1 MKSNVAYVEFGNKE
15 HSEDPRMD
23 NSKLGHVAIFRSLL
37 SANWAEDTAKFA
49 LWVRLLGLATHK
61 PTQVEFGGVSW
72 KLHTGQLV
80 TKAKILARK
89 LKDPKGQEKTEKQV
103 RDMLDFFESEGMISR
118 SGTRHGTVITIT
130 NYGQYQSNCEV
141 TKQVT
146 NEVIIKPSDIKASD
160 DSEVVNLVTNKVK
173 QNKKLL
179 EQEVN
184 EQNNNT
190 PLTPQEGNGENADKP
205 KRRTPV
211 RINYQ
216 EYLDVYN
223 EEVGDSLPR
232 ATVLNDKRKRRF
244 KKLIP
249 KLATPN
255 ADGWRAYVRA
265 FVRMAKPW
273 YFGDN
278 PSGWSADIDHL
289 LKEDTLTAVREGKPS
304 LTGR

>member
-1 MKSNVAYVEFGNKE
+1 MKSNVAYVEFGNQRRLTEVKVNDCDDFIKTPRQVKKYMMSISNQYLTYRQYRIIDALIEKTCGWHKDFDRITNTQIAEMINLHHTHVSKE
-15 HSEDPRMD
+15 ISELVERKILIKQGNKIGVNKNINEWILEFSR
-23 NSKLGHVAIFRSLL
+23 NSQTLAKPANKSL
-37 SANWAEDTAKFA
+37 AKTAKED
-49 LWVRLLGLATHK
+49 K
-61 PTQVEFGGVSW
+61 PN
-72 KLHTGQLV
+72 QLN
-80 TKAKILARK
+80 
-89 LKDPKGQEKTEKQV
+89 
-103 RDMLDFFESEGMISR
+103 
-118 SGTRHGTVITIT
+118 TIDT
-130 NYGQYQSNCEV
+130 YSIDN
-141 TKQVT
+141 
-146 NEVIIKPSDIKASD
+146 I
-160 DSEVVNLVTNKVK
+160 
-173 QNKKLL
+173 
-179 EQEVN
+179 
-184 EQNNNT
+184 NNNT

-205 KRRTPV
+205 KKRTPV

-223 EEVGDSLPR
+223 EEVGDSLPH

>member
-1 MKSNVAYVEFGNKE
+1 MKSNVAYVEFGNRRQLTEVKVNDCDDFIKTPRQVKKYMMSISNQHLTYRQYRIIDALIEKTCGWHKDFDRITNTQIAEMINLHQTHVSKE
-15 HSEDPRMD
+15 ICELVERKILIKQGNKIGVNKNINEWILEFSR
-23 NSKLGHVAIFRSLL
+23 NSQTLAKPANKSL
-37 SANWAEDTAKFA
+37 AKTAKED
-49 LWVRLLGLATHK
+49 K
-61 PTQVEFGGVSW
+61 PN
-72 KLHTGQLV
+72 QLN
-80 TKAKILARK
+80 
-89 LKDPKGQEKTEKQV
+89 
-103 RDMLDFFESEGMISR
+103 
-118 SGTRHGTVITIT
+118 TIDT
-130 NYGQYQSNCEV
+130 YSIDN
-141 TKQVT
+141 
-146 NEVIIKPSDIKASD
+146 I
-160 DSEVVNLVTNKVK
+160 
-173 QNKKLL
+173 
-179 EQEVN
+179 
-184 EQNNNT
+184 NNNT

>member
-1 MKSNVAYVEFGNKE
+1 MKSNVAYVEFGNQRRLTEVKVNDCDDFIKTPRQVKKYMMSISNQHLTYRQYRIIDALIEKTCGWHKDFDRITNTQIAEMINLHHTHVSKE
-15 HSEDPRMD
+15 ICELVERKILIKQGNKVGVNKNINEWILEFSR
-23 NSKLGHVAIFRSLL
+23 NSQTLAKPANKSL
-37 SANWAEDTAKFA
+37 AKTAKED
-49 LWVRLLGLATHK
+49 K
-61 PTQVEFGGVSW
+61 PN
-72 KLHTGQLV
+72 QLN
-80 TKAKILARK
+80 
-89 LKDPKGQEKTEKQV
+89 
-103 RDMLDFFESEGMISR
+103 
-118 SGTRHGTVITIT
+118 TIDT
-130 NYGQYQSNCEV
+130 YSIDN
-141 TKQVT
+141 
-146 NEVIIKPSDIKASD
+146 I
-160 DSEVVNLVTNKVK
+160 
-173 QNKKLL
+173 
-179 EQEVN
+179 
-184 EQNNNT
+184 NNNT

-205 KRRTPV
+205 KKRTPV

-223 EEVGDSLPR
+223 EEVGDSLPH

>member
-1 MKSNVAYVEFGNKE
+1 MKSNVAYVEFGNQRRLTEVKVNDCDDFIKTPRQVKKYMMSISNQYLTYRQYRIIDALIEKTCGWHKDFDRITNTQIAEMINLHHTHVSKE
-15 HSEDPRMD
+15 ICELVERKILIKQGNKIGVNKNINEWILEFSR
-23 NSKLGHVAIFRSLL
+23 NSQTLAKPANKSL
-37 SANWAEDTAKFA
+37 AKTAKED
-49 LWVRLLGLATHK
+49 K
-61 PTQVEFGGVSW
+61 PN
-72 KLHTGQLV
+72 QLN
-80 TKAKILARK
+80 
-89 LKDPKGQEKTEKQV
+89 
-103 RDMLDFFESEGMISR
+103 
-118 SGTRHGTVITIT
+118 TIDT
-130 NYGQYQSNCEV
+130 YSIDN
-141 TKQVT
+141 
-146 NEVIIKPSDIKASD
+146 I
-160 DSEVVNLVTNKVK
+160 
-173 QNKKLL
+173 
-179 EQEVN
+179 
-184 EQNNNT
+184 NNNT

-205 KRRTPV
+205 KKRTPV

-223 EEVGDSLPR
+223 EEVGDSLPH

-278 PSGWSADIDHL
+278 PNGWSADIDHL